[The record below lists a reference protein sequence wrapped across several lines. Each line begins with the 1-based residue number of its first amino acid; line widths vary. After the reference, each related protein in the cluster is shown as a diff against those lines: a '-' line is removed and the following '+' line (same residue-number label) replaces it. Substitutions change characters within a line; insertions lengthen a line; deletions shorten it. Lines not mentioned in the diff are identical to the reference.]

1 MHALSLGAAMAALLL
16 ETVIA
21 VPRLADP
28 TLAERIGQVKNGT
41 VRLSYAAREGVC
53 GNGRNISVRDGD
65 HRSEW
70 QSDCESGP
78 VRLVVE
84 RRGGRTTDIRAYVG
98 GRWLGSADADLG
110 QVAAPEAG
118 RWLLAV
124 AESDE
129 PAAED
134 AIFPATIADS
144 VVAWPA
150 LLRIAKND
158 RASRKARKSAI
169 FWVGQAAA
177 DEATKGLDDLVSDD
191 RQDREVREAAI
202 FALSQRPAGEG
213 VPALIRVARTSQD
226 PKLRRSALFW
236 LGQSEDPA
244 AIRLFEE
251 ILTE

>member
-1 MHALSLGAAMAALLL
+1 MRGYSLAAVAAAL
-16 ETVIA
+16 IA
-21 VPRLADP
+21 VPRFGDP
-28 TLAERIGQVKNGT
+28 TLAEQIARVREGT
-41 VRLSYAAREGVC
+41 VRFSYTAKEGVC
-53 GNGRNISVRDGD
+53 GNGRNINVRSRDDRG
-65 HRSEW
+65 EW
-70 QSDCESGP
+70 QSECEAGP

-98 GRWLGSADADLG
+98 GRWRTSEGTDLG
-110 QVAAPEAG
+110 QVPAPAAGA
-118 RWLLAV
+118 WLLAV
-124 AESDE
+124 AGSAE

-144 VVAWPA
+144 TEAWPT
-150 LLRIAKND
+150 LLRIAKNPE
-158 RASRKARKSAI
+158 ASQKARKAAV

-177 DEATKGLDDLVSDD
+177 DEATTGLDEIVTDD
-191 RQDREVREAAI
+191 RQDREVRESAI

-213 VPALIRVARTSQD
+213 VPALIRVAKTTRD

-251 ILTE
+251 ILTQ